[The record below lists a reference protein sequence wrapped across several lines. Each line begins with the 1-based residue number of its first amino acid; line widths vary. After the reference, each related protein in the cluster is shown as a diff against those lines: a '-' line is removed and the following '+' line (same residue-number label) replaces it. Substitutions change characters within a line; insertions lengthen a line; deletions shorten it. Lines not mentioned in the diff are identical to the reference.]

1 MLNNKAIKNLGF
13 VLNQSKSG
21 TFKLFGQLREIAE
34 DMGVSTRET
43 FEFPV
48 PNEFL
53 EGMDACCVIG
63 GDGTFLSAASE
74 STKYQVPLIGVN
86 RGTLGFLTTYTAE
99 EIDSLFPSIL
109 EGAYDLRRRGLLE
122 CCTHDNLVD
131 VALNDVV
138 IKSASVS
145 GIVHL
150 NVFADEE
157 FVTTYI
163 CDGLIFSTPTGSTA
177 YTLSAGGPLIHPD
190 SKVISL
196 TPICPH
202 ALSNRSII
210 LPDNV
215 QLRVENAVP
224 NGQLVVAVDGQRNL
238 STSEDGT
245 IAIKLSSQSLQ
256 MAQKVD
262 YSHFDVVRRK
272 LKWSGGYIRE
282 PNSNNH

>member
-1 MLNNKAIKNLGF
+1 
-13 VLNQSKSG
+13 
-21 TFKLFGQLREIAE
+21 
-34 DMGVSTRET
+34 MGIETRET
-43 FEFPV
+43 HEFPV
-48 PNEFL
+48 PDGFL
-53 EGMDACCVIG
+53 KDTDACCVIG
-63 GDGTFLSAASE
+63 GDGTFLSVASE
-74 STKYQVPLIGVN
+74 STKRQVPLIGVN
-86 RGTLGFLTTYTAE
+86 RGTLGFLTTYTSE
-99 EIDSLFPSIL
+99 EINSLFPSIL
-109 EGAYDLRRRGLLE
+109 QGEYDLKRRGLLE

-150 NVFADEE
+150 NVFADDE

-177 YTLSAGGPLIHPD
+177 YTLSAGGPLIHPE
-190 SKVISL
+190 SKVLSL

-238 STSEDGT
+238 STSEEGT
-245 IAIKLSSQSLQ
+245 IAIKLSSKSLQ
-256 MAQKVD
+256 MVQKLN
-262 YSHFDVVRRK
+262 YSHFNVVRRK
-272 LKWSGGYIRE
+272 LKWSGGYTHEANPVDR
-282 PNSNNH
+282 

>member
-1 MLNNKAIKNLGF
+1 M
-13 VLNQSKSG
+13 
-21 TFKLFGQLREIAE
+21 
-34 DMGVSTRET
+34 
-43 FEFPV
+43 
-48 PNEFL
+48 
-53 EGMDACCVIG
+53 
-63 GDGTFLSAASE
+63 
-74 STKYQVPLIGVN
+74 
-86 RGTLGFLTTYTAE
+86 
-99 EIDSLFPSIL
+99 
-109 EGAYDLRRRGLLE
+109 
-122 CCTHDNLVD
+122 D

-177 YTLSAGGPLIHPD
+177 YTLSAGGPLIHPE

-272 LKWSGGYIRE
+272 LKWSGGYI
-282 PNSNNH
+282 